1 MSPQNKRRRFCFDL
15 FEILFLAS
23 LGVKGRVTLGVKARV
38 TLGVKMQA
46 PPCVI
51 LGVTMGISSVVAMGI
66 SLGATSGV
74 TLGDT
79 LGITFGVIPPV
90 RLGVNSG
97 VLPGIGP
104 AVTLGVISGVQLSVR
119 PAVLQGVAS
128 GATPELPLAMD
139 VILCV
144 ELTGIDEARF
154 NPKPRF
160 FLERLSSCGGEIQV
174 LHVNKRACYKH
185 SSECCVSGCQG
196 VKRVYT

>member
-15 FEILFLAS
+15 FEILFLAP

-38 TLGVKMQA
+38 TLGV
-46 PPCVI
+46 I
-51 LGVTMGISSVVAMGI
+51 LGVTMGISSVVAMGM

-79 LGITFGVIPPV
+79 LGITFGVIPAV
-90 RLGVNSG
+90 RLGVTSGVTSG

-128 GATPELPLAMD
+128 GATPVLPLAMD
-139 VILCV
+139 IILCV

-174 LHVNKRACYKH
+174 LHVNKRACYKY
-185 SSECCVSGCQG
+185 SSECCVSGCQR